1 MSATDSSLLRPKLLG
16 RATVNVVVAVSVLY
30 TLLPVL
36 WLVLAS
42 TKNRDALFSSD
53 LLSPS
58 DFSPCRT

>member
-42 TKNRDALFSSD
+42 TKNRDACSAATC
-53 LLSPS
+53 SP
-58 DFSPCRT
+58 